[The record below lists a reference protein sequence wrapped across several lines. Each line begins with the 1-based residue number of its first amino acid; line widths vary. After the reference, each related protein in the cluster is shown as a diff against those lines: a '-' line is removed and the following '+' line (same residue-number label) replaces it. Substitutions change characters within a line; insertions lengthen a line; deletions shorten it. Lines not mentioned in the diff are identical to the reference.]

1 MPRRP
6 PRRKP
11 VTAEEIETFL
21 DFVAGLMDRNARRA
35 KLLLPIWQALERER
49 ANLQEADACLAAARE
64 RLTRSRDRTATP
76 A

>member
-6 PRRKP
+6 PKRKP
-11 VTAEEIETFL
+11 VTAEEIERAL
-21 DFVAGLMDRNARRA
+21 DLVAGLMDRAGRRA
-35 KLLLPIWQALERER
+35 ELYLPIWQALERER